1 MINDYKFQKL
11 ELCHFGLGQ
20 FHNLFWQCN
29 SAICSGSVSAAKSK
43 FSRLRISLDHCFP
56 VHCELKHQLV
66 DESKHSKPS
75 IDTGRHIYTYTILL
89 HINFKEGLFYNLR
102 RLVERSLGNCQTIKR
117 NTIINFEPLV
127 TSFEHLRKGL

>member
-75 IDTGRHIYTYTILL
+75 IDKGRHMYT
-89 HINFKEGLFYNLR
+89 
-102 RLVERSLGNCQTIKR
+102 QTFLDM
-117 NTIINFEPLV
+117 NV
-127 TSFEHLRKGL
+127 